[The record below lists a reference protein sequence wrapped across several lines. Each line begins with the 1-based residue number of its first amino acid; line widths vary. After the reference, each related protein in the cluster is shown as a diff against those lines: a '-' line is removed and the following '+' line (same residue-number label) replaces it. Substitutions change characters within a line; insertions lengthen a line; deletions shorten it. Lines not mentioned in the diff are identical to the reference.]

1 MLLKVLLISYIINE
15 YFNEINE
22 LWGILIYNCVCVD
35 LIIIVL
41 EYIKD
46 VVGVLV
52 FFLWKRLFI
61 ECFLD

>member
-1 MLLKVLLISYIINE
+1 MLLEVLLISYIINE

-41 EYIKD
+41 
-46 VVGVLV
+46 
-52 FFLWKRLFI
+52 
-61 ECFLD
+61 